1 VIAMEEERKTVDA
14 RSVLSTKGTLR
25 ELFETLTPDVLTRLS
40 DEIDE
45 KLSRAPAHLNEYKY
59 DRWGYHPD
67 AARRLFLT
75 SAVLY
80 RYWFRVENF
89 GIENLPAGRCLVI
102 GNHAGQ
108 IALDAGMICLAALLE
123 AQPPRVLR
131 GMGEFFLP
139 NVPFLNVIM
148 HRLGS
153 VVGTPK
159 NCIDLLQNDEA
170 VIAFPEGVRGISKLF
185 WERYKLKEFGLG
197 FMRLALATDAPI
209 VPVAVVGSEEQ
220 TIAVA
225 NLERLGKRFGL
236 PSLPITLT
244 FPWLG
249 PLGLVPLPVKYRIYW
264 GEPIRFTGDAN
275 DSDEV
280 IREKVEQ
287 VQSRIQ
293 KMVDSGL
300 ETRKSWFT

>member
-1 VIAMEEERKTVDA
+1 MDEERKAVDPQ
-14 RSVLSTKGTLR
+14 SVLSTKGTFR
-25 ELFETLTPDVLTRLS
+25 ELVETLTPEVLTRLA

-45 KLSRAPAHLNEYKY
+45 KLSRAPAHLNAYQY
-59 DRWGYHPD
+59 DPWGFHPES
-67 AARRLFLT
+67 ARRLFLLT
-75 SAVLY
+75 AVLY

-89 GIENLPAGRCLVI
+89 TIENLPAGRCLVI

-108 IALDAGMICLAALLE
+108 IALDAAMICLAALLE
-123 AQPPRVLR
+123 AEPPRVLR

-139 NVPFLNVIM
+139 NVPFLNIIM

-159 NCIDLLQNDEA
+159 NCTDLLENDEA

-185 WERYKLKEFGLG
+185 WERYRLKDFGLG
-197 FMRLALATDAPI
+197 FMRLALATGAPI

-220 TIAVA
+220 TIAIA
-225 NLERLGKRFGL
+225 NLESLGRRIGL
-236 PSLPITLT
+236 PALPITLT

-264 GEPIRFTGDAN
+264 GKPMKFEGDP
-275 DSDEV
+275 DDEDRV
-280 IREKVEQ
+280 VAEKVEK
-287 VQSRIQ
+287 VRATIQ
-293 KMVDSGL
+293 KMVDGGL
-300 ETRKSWFT
+300 QKRTSWFS

>member
-1 VIAMEEERKTVDA
+1 MLEAVTQGLPASFAGIQREVDA
-14 RSVLSTKGTLR
+14 RMR
-25 ELFETLTPDVLTRLS
+25 RIPTRLNS
-40 DEIDE
+40 FG
-45 KLSRAPAHLNEYKY
+45 Y
-59 DRWGYHPD
+59 DPWGFHPESAKSAFVSTSFLYH
-67 AARRLFLT
+67 
-75 SAVLY
+75 
-80 RYWFRVENF
+80 YWFRVSVE
-89 GIENLPAGRCLVI
+89 GIDRIPQGRALLI

-108 IALDAGMICLAALLE
+108 VALDAGMICLAALLE
-123 AQPPRVLR
+123 AEPPRVLR

-159 NCIDLLQNDEA
+159 NCIDLLENDEA

-185 WERYKLKEFGLG
+185 WERYQLKEFGLG
-197 FMRLALATDAPI
+197 FMRLALAANAPI

-249 PLGLVPLPVKYRIYW
+249 PLGLLPLPVKYRISW
-264 GEPIRFTGDAN
+264 GEPMRFEGDPN
-275 DSDEV
+275 DADAV
-280 IREKVEQ
+280 IREKVDQ

-300 ETRKSWFT
+300 EKRKSWFT